1 LLVRLITLLVCHIHL
16 LVVYLYELVSR
27 IPLLVQRS
35 PELIRH
41 THLLVRDIHL
51 LVWLMDSENIDTVC
65 RIYELIQAVL
75 DKERELN
82 NTQRLKSRLHKQ
94 SPPTWTKKPVLTR
107 DDRRQ
112 GKLIAIVPFNTF
124 NLSKFLA
131 YGLSA

>member
-1 LLVRLITLLVCHIHL
+1 MHTDLQVIPISLLVLHIYL
-16 LVVYLYELVSR
+16 LVVYLYELVGG

-41 THLLVRDIHL
+41 TYLLVRDIHLLVRDIHL

-94 SPPTWTKKPVLTR
+94 SPPHA
-107 DDRRQ
+107 D
-112 GKLIAIVPFNTF
+112 
-124 NLSKFLA
+124 
-131 YGLSA
+131 